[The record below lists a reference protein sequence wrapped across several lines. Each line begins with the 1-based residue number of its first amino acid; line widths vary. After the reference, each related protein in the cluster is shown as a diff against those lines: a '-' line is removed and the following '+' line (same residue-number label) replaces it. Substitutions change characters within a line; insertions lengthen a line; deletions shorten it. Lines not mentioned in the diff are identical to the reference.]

1 MTEKKKIP
9 LGVSDFQKIITN
21 NGYYVDKSLF
31 IKDVAGSLNDV
42 LLFPRPRRFG
52 KTLNL
57 SMLKYFYDPAYKDS
71 GLFDGLKITAE
82 PDIMKK
88 HGRHPVIYITF
99 KDVKYNT
106 WTGCKESLFQTIYSL
121 VCNFKKIL
129 LDDRLSDIEL
139 DSYHSIIS
147 KTASDLDYANSLKA
161 LSKALFHYHNVK
173 PVILIDEYDTPIHEG
188 YFHHYYDE
196 VIGFMR
202 VFLSSAL
209 KDNEYLEKAVLT
221 GILRTSKESMFSGL
235 NNIEVCSIT
244 SIIGA
249 DKFGFTESEVTD
261 LLDYCDNIFPIDEI
275 KYWYDGYNF
284 GGFEIYN
291 PWSILSCIRQES
303 LSTHWVNTSGNDLVK
318 ELCLSADESVKQD
331 IDILAQGGSIHKV
344 IDDNIVFAYLG
355 KDNDML
361 WSFLLHCGYLRY
373 DSIVEDEAT
382 GSYKADLSAPNN
394 EVIFLFRRDIVK
406 NWFTPPPNDKQRELS
421 RIMTNLY
428 KGDINIFREDFLQYC
443 GEALSYYDVSKKE
456 PEKQYHML
464 LLGML
469 MCLQDKYYI
478 RSNREVGLGRC
489 DVMLIPRDLSQVS
502 RGIIFELKKVR
513 KAKKETF
520 ERVIDDALYQISE
533 NKYNT
538 ELRSHGVKD
547 IVNVILAFSG
557 KELRVVI
564 P

>member
-1 MTEKKKIP
+1 MSEKKKIP
-9 LGVSDFQKIITN
+9 LGTSDFKKIITEN
-21 NGYYVDKSLF
+21 RYYVDKSLF
-31 IKDVAGSLNDV
+31 IKDVVNGMDV

-71 GLFDGLKITAE
+71 GLFDGLKISSE

-88 HGRHPVIYITF
+88 HGKHPVIYITF
-99 KDVKYNT
+99 KDVKFRT
-106 WTGCKESLFQTIYSL
+106 WEDCLYYI
-121 VCNFKKIL
+121 
-129 LDDRLSDIEL
+129 SDIISHIINSFRYIL
-139 DSYHSIIS
+139 DSEHIS
-147 KTASDLDYANSLKA
+147 EMDKDFCRQIVSKKTNTSDFANSLKI
-161 LSKALFHYHNVK
+161 LSRLLYQYHQAK

-188 YFHHYYDE
+188 YFHHFYDE
-196 VIGFMR
+196 VISFMR
-202 VFLSSAL
+202 VFLSATL

-244 SIIGA
+244 SIIAA
-249 DKFGFTESEVTD
+249 DKIGFTESEVID
-261 LLDYCDNIFPIDEI
+261 LLDYYDGIFALDEI

-284 GGFEIYN
+284 GKVEIYN
-291 PWSILSCIRQES
+291 PWSILSSIRQEN
-303 LSTHWVNTSGNDLVK
+303 LSVHWVNTSGNDLVK

-331 IDILAQGGSIHKV
+331 IDILAQGGSIHKA
-344 IDDNIVFAYLG
+344 IDDNIVFANLG
-355 KDNDML
+355 KDNDLL
-361 WSFLLHCGYLRY
+361 WSFLLHSGYLRY
-373 DSIVEDEAT
+373 DNAYLDHAGVR
-382 GSYKADLSAPNN
+382 KADLSIPNFEISCIYRN
-394 EVIFLFRRDIVK
+394 DIAK
-406 NWFTPPPNDKQRELS
+406 HWFTPPRESKQRELS

-428 KGDINIFREDFLQYC
+428 KGDINIFKEDFLLYC
-443 GEALSYYDVSKKE
+443 SEALSYYDVSKKE

-469 MCLQDKYYI
+469 MCLKDKYYI

-502 RGIIFELKKVR
+502 RGIIFELKRVN
-513 KAKKETF
+513 KALKETF
-520 ERVIDDALYQISE
+520 ECVIDDALYQITD

-547 IVNVILAFSG
+547 IVNIILVFSG
-557 KELRVVI
+557 KNLRVVI

>member
-1 MTEKKKIP
+1 MSAKKKIP
-9 LGVSDFQKIITN
+9 LGTSDFKTIITDN
-21 NGYYVDKSLF
+21 RYYIDKSLF
-31 IKDVAGSLNDV
+31 IKDVVNGMDV

-57 SMLKYFYDPAYKDS
+57 SMLRYFYDPAYKDS

-88 HGRHPVIYITF
+88 HSKHPVIYITF
-99 KDVKYNT
+99 KDVKFNVWEDCY
-106 WTGCKESLFQTIYSL
+106 KIISDTISSL
-121 VCNFKKIL
+121 VNGFRYI
-129 LDDRLSDIEL
+129 L
-139 DSYHSIIS
+139 DSELISEIDKDYCRQIIS
-147 KTASDLDYANSLKA
+147 KKADKTDFARSLKI
-161 LSKALFHYHNVK
+161 LSRLIYEYHQAK

-188 YFHHYYDE
+188 YFHHFYDE
-196 VIGFMR
+196 VISFMR

-235 NNIEVCSIT
+235 NNIHVCSICEEKA
-244 SIIGA
+244 A
-249 DKFGFTESEVTD
+249 DKFGFSENEVVEMLHHYD
-261 LLDYCDNIFPIDEI
+261 DIFSIADI

-291 PWSILSCIRQES
+291 PWSILTCIEKNR
-303 LSTHWVNTSGNDLVK
+303 LATHWVNTSGNDLVK

-331 IDILAQGGSIHKV
+331 IDILAQGGSIHKI

-355 KDNDML
+355 KDNNTL
-361 WSFLLHCGYLRY
+361 WSFLLHCGYLRF
-373 DSIVEDEAT
+373 DSIVEDEVA
-382 GSYKADLSAPNN
+382 GSYKADLSVPNN

-406 NWFTPPPNDKQRELS
+406 HWFTPPPENKQRELS
-421 RIMTNLY
+421 HIMTNLY
-428 KGDINIFREDFLQYC
+428 KGDIDVFREDFLQYC
-443 GEALSYYDVSKKE
+443 SEALSYYDVSKKE

-469 MCLQDKYYI
+469 MCLKDKYHI

-502 RGIIFELKKVR
+502 RGIIFELKKVN
-513 KAKKETF
+513 KKKKETF
-520 ERVIDDALYQISE
+520 EQVIDDALYQITE

-547 IVNVILAFSG
+547 IVNVILAFTG
-557 KELRVVI
+557 KDLRVVI

>member
-1 MTEKKKIP
+1 VKH
-9 LGVSDFQKIITN
+9 N
-21 NGYYVDKSLF
+21 N
-31 IKDVAGSLNDV
+31 
-42 LLFPRPRRFG
+42 
-52 KTLNL
+52 
-57 SMLKYFYDPAYKDS
+57 
-71 GLFDGLKITAE
+71 
-82 PDIMKK
+82 
-88 HGRHPVIYITF
+88 
-99 KDVKYNT
+99 

-121 VCNFKKIL
+121 VFIFKKIL
-129 LDDRLSDIEL
+129 LDERLSDIEL
-139 DSYHSIIS
+139 DSCQNILS
-147 KTASDLDYANSLKA
+147 KTASDLDYAISLKT
-161 LSKALFHYHNVK
+161 LSKALFHYYNVK

-196 VIGFMR
+196 VISFMR

-244 SIIGA
+244 SILAA
-249 DKFGFTESEVTD
+249 DKFGFTESEVAD
-261 LLDYCDNIFPIDEI
+261 LLEHYDHIFTLDEI

-291 PWSILSCIRQES
+291 PWSILSSIRQKS

-318 ELCLSADESVKQD
+318 ELCLSAGESIKQD
-331 IDILAQGGSIHKV
+331 IDILAQDGSIHKV
-344 IDDNIVFAYLG
+344 IDDNIVFANLG

-361 WSFLLHCGYLRY
+361 WSFLLHSGYLRY
-373 DSIVEDEAT
+373 DNIYLDKV
-382 GSYKADLSAPNN
+382 KRKKIADLSIPNF
-394 EVIFLFRRDIVK
+394 EISCLFYGDIIE
-406 NWFTPPPNDKQRELS
+406 NWFTAPSEDKQRELS
-421 RIMTNLY
+421 RIITHLY

-464 LLGML
+464 LLGIL
-469 MCLQDKYYI
+469 MCLKDKYYI

-502 RGIIFELKKVR
+502 RGIIFELKKVN
-513 KAKKETF
+513 KTKKETF
-520 ERVIDDALYQISE
+520 ERVIDNALYQISE

-547 IVNVILAFSG
+547 IVNVIMVFAG

-564 P
+564 V